1 MTAEDYTPWALG
13 GKYGSLRRGGK
24 RGKLSNLG
32 SADIPRCVYAQ
43 LCHDQLN
50 TDAVKKQLHVEN
62 VTQAWQMC
70 ALPDSV
76 FSYTMDI
83 KASQFVYEY
92 LKGKGIRMLTFSGDK
107 DGSVPTIGTENWINA
122 MAWAT
127 SKDWTLYSDPDGQVA
142 GYYQEYTGGL
152 TFATVH
158 GAGHMVPQDQR
169 QRAYHLIFNWLLQR
183 DEFVA
188 SESETSGSEE
198 NAQFI
203 Q

>member
-1 MTAEDYTPWALG
+1 
-13 GKYGSLRRGGK
+13 
-24 RGKLSNLG
+24 
-32 SADIPRCVYAQ
+32 
-43 LCHDQLN
+43 
-50 TDAVKKQLHVEN
+50 
-62 VTQAWQMC
+62 
-70 ALPDSV
+70 
-76 FSYTMDI
+76 MDI

-122 MAWAT
+122 MAWDT
-127 SKDWTLYSDPDGQVA
+127 SKDWTIYNDPDGQVA

-188 SESETSGSEE
+188 SESETTESGET
-198 NAQFI
+198 AQFI

>member
-1 MTAEDYTPWALG
+1 MVE
-13 GKYGSLRRGGK
+13 S
-24 RGKLSNLG
+24 GKLSNLG

-43 LCHDQLN
+43 PCHDQLN

-127 SKDWTLYSDPDGQVA
+127 SKDWTIYSDPDGQVA

-183 DEFVA
+183 DEFAA